1 MGVVDKC
8 GNTNNTNTNTDTD
21 ITNNT
26 NTNTDTNIT
35 NNTNTNTNT
44 NNEWEHYG
52 CGRQMW
58 QYDNGP
64 SHRSVIHAAPQT
76 HYVYSTLCNV
86 KM

>member
-1 MGVVDKC
+1 MGVPDKC
-8 GNTNNTNTNTDTD
+8 GN
-21 ITNNT
+21 TNNT

-35 NNTNTNTNT
+35 NNTNTNTN
-44 NNEWEHYG
+44 NEWEHYG
-52 CGRQMW
+52 CVRQMW
-58 QYDNGP
+58 QYDKGP

>member
-8 GNTNNTNTNTDTD
+8 GNTNNINN
-21 ITNNT
+21 TNNT
-26 NTNTDTNIT
+26 NIEDNTKNTNNT

-52 CGRQMW
+52 CVRQMW
-58 QYDNGP
+58 QYDKGP